1 MKILQPI
8 LFLLSQHKN
17 IQYDLYHNLHRN
29 KNIFK
34 EIAQERRKRGQ
45 RVADSE
51 KMGGNTWK
59 AKLGFSDKMAGQDL
73 VKNKSSSRLL
83 VSIQNRVILISAR
96 GIM

>member
-17 IQYDLYHNLHRN
+17 IQYDLYYNLHRN

-51 KMGGNTWK
+51 KMGGNT
-59 AKLGFSDKMAGQDL
+59 
-73 VKNKSSSRLL
+73 
-83 VSIQNRVILISAR
+83 
-96 GIM
+96 